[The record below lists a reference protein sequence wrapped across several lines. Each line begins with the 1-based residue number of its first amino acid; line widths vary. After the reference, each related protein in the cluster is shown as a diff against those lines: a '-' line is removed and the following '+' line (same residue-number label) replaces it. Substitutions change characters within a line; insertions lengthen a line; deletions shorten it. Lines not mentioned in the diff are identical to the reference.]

1 MNQYKLVLPE
11 HLNHYGY
18 LFGGNM
24 LKWTDEY
31 SWIAA
36 SLDYPGCKFVTI
48 GMDRVEFRRGVDKG
62 AILRFEVQRAH
73 QGNTSV
79 RYAVSVYADSL
90 ETGEEE
96 LVFSTQVTFV
106 CLDEQGNKR
115 ALPQEQK
122 DAE

>member
-24 LKWTDEY
+24 LKWADEY

-48 GMDRVEFRRGVDKG
+48 GMERVEFRKGVDKG
-62 AILRFEVQRAH
+62 AILRFDVQRSH
-73 QGNTSV
+73 QGTTSV
-79 RYAVSVYADSL
+79 RYTVNVYADNI
-90 ETGEEE
+90 ETGAEE
-96 LVFSTQVTFV
+96 LVFSTHVTFV
-106 CLDEQGNKR
+106 CLDANGNKS
-115 ALPQEQK
+115 ALPKSE
-122 DAE
+122 

>member
-24 LKWTDEY
+24 LKWADEY

-48 GMDRVEFRRGVDKG
+48 GMERVEFRKGVNKG
-62 AILRFEVQRAH
+62 AILRFDVQRSR

-79 RYAVSVYADSL
+79 SYIVNVYADNIESG
-90 ETGEEE
+90 TEE
-96 LVFSTQVTFV
+96 LVFATHVSFV
-106 CLDEQGNKR
+106 SLDENGNKR
-115 ALPQEQK
+115 PLPK
-122 DAE
+122 ND

>member
-36 SLDYPGCKFVTI
+36 SLDYPGNQFVTI
-48 GMDRVEFRRGVDKG
+48 GMDRVEFRKGVNKG
-62 AILRFEVQRAH
+62 AILRFDVQRAH

-79 RYAVSVYADSL
+79 RYAVNVYADSL

-106 CLDEQGNKR
+106 SVDENGTKR
-115 ALPQEQK
+115 ALPKERQE
-122 DAE
+122 